1 MNNIY
6 CGIGITLLFTSI
18 FMFFPNMKGKNCMGL
33 YNKLNTEQKKKYI
46 EIIHERILIYTTG
59 VVIGIILAWL
69 YYFNNKNDKLRICK
83 AISIFGVVK
92 LAIYYFAPKK
102 PSLTYSLTTKDQL
115 DAWQDI
121 GTEMKNKWKKSL
133 IVGFISY
140 CIIAY
145 SRK

>member
-18 FMFFPNMKGKNCMGL
+18 FMFFPNMKGQKYMGL
-33 YNKLNTEQKKKYI
+33 YNKLTAEQKKKYI
-46 EIIHERILIYTTG
+46 EIIHERILIYTIG
-59 VVIGIILAWL
+59 VVIGILVAGL
-69 YYFNNKNDKLRICK
+69 YYFSNKNDKLRLCK
-83 AISIFGVVK
+83 AISIFGLLK
-92 LAIYYFAPKK
+92 LAIYYFSPKK

-133 IVGFISY
+133 IIGFISY
-140 CIIAY
+140 CFISY

>member
-6 CGIGITLLFTSI
+6 CAIGITLFFTSV
-18 FMFFPNMKGKNCMGL
+18 FMFIPNMKSKQCMGF
-33 YNKLNTEQKKKYI
+33 YNKLNNEQKKKYI
-46 EIIHERILIYTTG
+46 EIFLERLLIYTIA
-59 VVIGIILAWL
+59 VVIGIILASF

-83 AISIFGVVK
+83 ALSIFGVVK

-102 PSLTYSLTTKDQL
+102 PSLTYSLTTKEQL

-121 GTEMKNKWKKSL
+121 GTEMRNKWKRSL
-133 IVGFISY
+133 IMGFISY
-140 CIIAY
+140 SIIAY

>member
-6 CGIGITLLFTSI
+6 CAIGITLFLTSI
-18 FMFFPNMKGKNCMGL
+18 FMFFPNIKSRNYMGL

-46 EIIHERILIYTTG
+46 EIIHERIHIYTVG
-59 VVIGIILAWL
+59 VVIGILLSWL

-92 LAIYYFAPKK
+92 LAIYYFSPKK

-115 DAWQDI
+115 DIWQDI

-133 IVGFISY
+133 IIGFISY

>member
-6 CGIGITLLFTSI
+6 CGIGITLLLTSI
-18 FMFFPNMKGKNCMGL
+18 FMFFPNMKSKNCMGL

-46 EIIHERILIYTTG
+46 EIIRERILIYTTG
-59 VVIGIILAWL
+59 VVIDILLAWL

-83 AISIFGVVK
+83 AISIFSVVK

-133 IVGFISY
+133 IIGFISY